1 MLDPPSR
8 SVERCLGFDPC
19 PTQPLKARAFQIK
32 KRVGENETDR
42 GFHFSLGSHLFNP
55 LLLALDATEM
65 GSKHQNPGTAGAPGP
80 HKGRGRGQGFPATA
94 PWK

>member
-1 MLDPPSR
+1 M
-8 SVERCLGFDPC
+8 GFDPC

-32 KRVGENETDR
+32 KRVGENKTDR